1 MFSICHLQTILGY
14 SSHFRLYLA
23 ALHFNENAGR
33 LQAITAAGDSQYK
46 ITFPKWKKG
55 DHVVNMVKTNY
66 TTGQQ
71 LHVIILSIQYIR
83 HSLFGEQVTIAE
95 KHFILMRGGTGTVAD
110 NNKLRSKE
118 DHDGSG

>member
-1 MFSICHLQTILGY
+1 MIIFFNFYFYLFGY

-33 LQAITAAGDSQYK
+33 LQAKTAAGALRHK

-66 TTGQQ
+66 TTG
-71 LHVIILSIQYIR
+71 
-83 HSLFGEQVTIAE
+83 
-95 KHFILMRGGTGTVAD
+95 
-110 NNKLRSKE
+110 
-118 DHDGSG
+118 